1 MILTFS
7 RGFKKYSKGLRSKP
21 STPKDSSSTSHEID
35 KDSREVDP
43 DSFDEFDSDT
53 PAVPTTELLLSETEN
68 TDQKL
73 VYQTPSQVLDSAI
86 QTISFESQGALGRD
100 FNAIT
105 TNLFPEF
112 NQISSE
118 FVAVD
123 KNLSV
128 KFEATSGEALVI
140 AWDTDNTTSSG
151 DVAGSSQAGL
161 LQNTASTSTS
171 GGE

>member
-1 MILTFS
+1 MIHLQFQQL
-7 RGFKKYSKGLRSKP
+7 K
-21 STPKDSSSTSHEID
+21 
-35 KDSREVDP
+35 
-43 DSFDEFDSDT
+43 
-53 PAVPTTELLLSETEN
+53 LLLSETRN

-86 QTISFESQGALGRD
+86 QTVSFESQGALGRD
-100 FNAIT
+100 FDAIT

-118 FVAVD
+118 FVAID
-123 KNLSV
+123 KNLSA
-128 KFEATSGEALVI
+128 KFEATSEKALVT

-151 DVAGSSQAGL
+151 NMEGSSQASL